1 MKYNIVVAGGG
12 TGGHYYPAYS
22 VIKELEK
29 NIDFDLTYFTIY
41 NRLDYFKV
49 PKDFPNAKHIPL
61 KVKGL
66 IRPLHSLKNIAVL
79 ANTFLNYLKVKRILK
94 KNKPDFVILTGGY
107 VTVPVGLAAKDL
119 KIPIFLLEQ
128 NKIMGVSNKVLSKYA
143 KRIFLTYE
151 NTIGNNYPE
160 KSIISGNPI
169 RIPENIDRKKI
180 INDLKFDDNKPLI
193 TVFGGSLGSEFID
206 NLMVEVYNVI
216 RDVNFVHVSKN
227 IVSKWDNVRIFDY
240 LDNLTEYLAVS
251 DITIS
256 RGGATSLSEID
267 FFEIPAIIIPWGESA
282 ENQQILNAKAL
293 NRKNIHIFTENE
305 ISSQRII
312 DIIYNTHKKD
322 NYLIKKENP
331 SKLIIKNILDSL
343 GGA

>member
-1 MKYNIVVAGGG
+1 MKYKIVVSGGG

-66 IRPLHSLKNIAVL
+66 FRPLYSLKNISVL
-79 ANTFLNYLKVKRILK
+79 ANTFLNYLKVKKIMK
-94 KNKPDFVILTGGY
+94 KIRPDFVILTGGY

-119 KIPIFLLEQ
+119 NIPIFILEQ
-128 NKIMGVSNKVLSKYA
+128 NKIMGVANKVLSKYA
-143 KRIFLTYE
+143 KKIFLTYE
-151 NTIGNNYPE
+151 NTIGNKFPK
-160 KSIISGNPI
+160 KSVVSGNPLRVPSI
-169 RIPENIDRKKI
+169 IDRKSILEKLNF
-180 INDLKFDDNKPLI
+180 NDNPLI
-193 TVFGGSLGSEFID
+193 TVFGGSLGSSFID
-206 NLMVEVYNVI
+206 NLMIEVYNNI
-216 RDVNFVHVSKN
+216 KHINFIHISKN
-227 IVSKWDNVRIFDY
+227 LISKWENVRTFEY
-240 LDNLTEYLAVS
+240 LDNLTEYLAIS
-251 DITIS
+251 DMTIS

-293 NRKNIHIFTENE
+293 NRENIHIFTENE

-312 DIIYNTHKKD
+312 DIIYNMQKKD
-322 NYLIKKENP
+322 NYSIKKENP
-331 SKLIIKNILDSL
+331 ANLIIRNILDSL